1 MKLLP
6 TMAGVPH
13 VHSHYRKRKEVPAA
27 EKAPGGQI
35 RRQSAQIH
43 RVFQGKLRPITEI
56 PPEPGGIYFGKRAGS
71 HRQVLLGK
79 VVVKFAYRP
88 LRNDGALLEDYK
100 ILGYPLGTQSLQ
112 IRPALCWL
120 RWPLYTDTFSKT
132 TYLRQI
138 RTSFP
143 VKSVVI
149 TVIRIISETISPP
162 ACCIS
167 SFSVSHRSDWAFRC
181 RIALVQPAAE

>member
-1 MKLLP
+1 MPLRKFLYGRWGCPPVVLQYSQKEMIRMKLLP

-43 RVFQGKLRPITEI
+43 RIFQGKLRPITEI

-100 ILGYPLGTQSLQ
+100 ILGYPLGE
-112 IRPALCWL
+112 
-120 RWPLYTDTFSKT
+120 LYV
-132 TYLRQI
+132 LLHQNN
-138 RTSFP
+138 
-143 VKSVVI
+143 
-149 TVIRIISETISPP
+149 
-162 ACCIS
+162 
-167 SFSVSHRSDWAFRC
+167 
-181 RIALVQPAAE
+181 AEIHLP